1 MATKKTTAKKTAAK
15 KETVNEATITTT
27 VELTSVVKLPTND
40 PEKAQKAIEAE
51 NKRLAKK
58 FAALGVD
65 DVKTSKA
72 KIFIN
77 LSE

>member
-1 MATKKTTAKKTAAK
+1 MATKTGKYV
-15 KETVNEATITTT
+15 KEQTNEVTITTT

-51 NKRLAKK
+51 KKRLVKK
-58 FAALGVD
+58 FKIRNALGVD
-65 DVKTSKA
+65 DVKTSKE

-77 LSE
+77 LAE

>member
-1 MATKKTTAKKTAAK
+1 MATKTGKYV
-15 KETVNEATITTT
+15 KEQTNEVTITTT

-51 NKRLAKK
+51 KKRLAKK
-58 FAALGVD
+58 FATLGVD
-65 DVKTSKA
+65 DVKTSKE
-72 KIFIN
+72 KTFVN

>member
-1 MATKKTTAKKTAAK
+1 MATKKTTAKK
-15 KETVNEATITTT
+15 ETVNEVTITMT
-27 VELTSVVKLPTND
+27 VELTSVVKLSDNN

-51 NKRLAKK
+51 KKRLAKK

-65 DVKTSKA
+65 NVKTSKE

-77 LSE
+77 LAE

>member
-1 MATKKTTAKKTAAK
+1 MATKTGKYV
-15 KETVNEATITTT
+15 KEQTNEVTITTT

-51 NKRLAKK
+51 KKRLSKK

-65 DVKTSKA
+65 DVKTSKE
-72 KIFIN
+72 KTFVN
-77 LSE
+77 LAE

>member
-1 MATKKTTAKKTAAK
+1 MATKKTTAKK
-15 KETVNEATITTT
+15 ETVNEVTITTT

-51 NKRLAKK
+51 KKRLAKK

-65 DVKTSKA
+65 DVKTSKE
-72 KIFIN
+72 KVFIN
-77 LSE
+77 LAE